1 MLNKVGLKY
10 RRYTFK
16 RPLRRRAY
24 ALPSSFKTLE
34 TLPGSKQ
41 EAGGKMVREAKS
53 DSHGEGAFSSRR
65 AEAQKVLKKAVRA
78 RKKAEKVKIAN
89 SVRDTNQIESCSEME
104 TTLRE
109 ANENLVVASVNA
121 HMMTE
126 AVERVSVH
134 LSYMA
139 EHDLLTGLPNR
150 ALLTD
155 RLVQSILLAKRH
167 GNKLALMFLDIDH
180 FKDIN
185 DSLGH
190 EIGDQLLQSVAK
202 RLQASVRNS
211 DTVSRY
217 GGDEFVVLLPE
228 VEDVQSAAL
237 AAEKLI
243 QSVGEP
249 HLIFG
254 QELRVTLS
262 IGISMYPDDGVD
274 ADVLMRNADIAMY
287 QAKKSGRNSY
297 EIFAPSMNPSSSAV
311 MRKSAELALKR
322 ALEQGEFILHYQPT
336 VELET
341 GVITGAE
348 VLLRWERSDQRLNFP
363 SQFLAIAESC
373 GLILPIGQWVIRE
386 ACRQAQAW
394 RQAGLKLSR
403 ITVNVSAVEF
413 SDKNFV
419 AGIRAILDDTGLPPR
434 YLQIEMSENGLS
446 RDSQQTL
453 PALHALKNLGVQ
465 LAVDNFGTGHGSLS
479 FLREFPIGTVKID
492 KSFVHNIEAKSGKA
506 VASALMAMARGFN
519 HRIVA
524 EGIETKSQHA
534 FFKKHHCAEGQGY
547 YLGRPMASEAFTA
560 LATEKNPS

>member
-1 MLNKVGLKY
+1 M
-10 RRYTFK
+10 
-16 RPLRRRAY
+16 
-24 ALPSSFKTLE
+24 PSSFDALE
-34 TLPGSKQ
+34 ALPARKQ
-41 EAGGKMVREAKS
+41 ETGEKMVGKARS
-53 DSHGEGAFSSRR
+53 DSHGEEAVSSRR
-65 AEAQKVLKKAVRA
+65 EEALKVVKKALRA
-78 RKKAEKVKIAN
+78 RKNAEKVKIAN

-167 GNKLALMFLDIDH
+167 GKKLALMFLDIDH

-190 EIGDQLLQSVAK
+190 EVGDQLLQSVAN

-243 QSVGEP
+243 HSVGEL
-249 HLIFG
+249 HSIFG

-262 IGISMYPDDGVD
+262 IGVSMYPDDGAD

-287 QAKKSGRNSY
+287 QAKKSGRNNY
-297 EIFAPSMNPSSSAV
+297 EIFTPSMNPSSSSV

-322 ALEQGEFILHYQPT
+322 ALERGEFILHYQPT

-363 SQFLAIAESC
+363 PQFLAIAESC

-403 ITVNVSAVEF
+403 IAVNVSAVEF

-419 AGIRAILDDTGLPPR
+419 AGVRSILDETELDPR
-434 YLQIEMSENGLS
+434 FLQIEMSENGLS
-446 RDSQQTL
+446 RDSQQAL

-465 LAVDNFGTGHGSLS
+465 IAVDNFGTGHGSLR

-492 KSFVHNIEAKSGKA
+492 KSFVHDITAKSGKA
-506 VASALMAMARGFN
+506 VATALMAMARGFD

-524 EGIETKSQHA
+524 EGIETQAQHA

-547 YLGRPMASEAFTA
+547 YLGRPMATEAFAA
-560 LATEKNPS
+560 LASKRNPS

>member
-1 MLNKVGLKY
+1 M
-10 RRYTFK
+10 
-16 RPLRRRAY
+16 
-24 ALPSSFKTLE
+24 PSSLNALE

-41 EAGGKMVREAKS
+41 GAGEKVQEEKP
-53 DSHGEGAFSSRR
+53 DSHGEAFTDRR
-65 AEAQKVLKKAVRA
+65 EEALKVVKKAMRV
-78 RKKAEKVKIAN
+78 RKKIEKVKI
-89 SVRDTNQIESCSEME
+89 DSCSEME

-121 HMMTE
+121 QMMTE

-155 RLVQSILLAKRH
+155 RLVQSISLAKRH
-167 GNKLALMFLDIDH
+167 GKKVALMFLDLDH
-180 FKDIN
+180 FKHIN

-190 EIGDQLLQSVAK
+190 GIGDQLLQSVAK

-211 DTVSRY
+211 DTVSRH

-243 QSVGEP
+243 QSVGES
-249 HLIFG
+249 HFISG

-274 ADVLMRNADIAMY
+274 ADVLMRSADIAMY

-297 EIFAPSMNPSSSAV
+297 EIFTPSMNPSSSSA

-336 VELET
+336 VQLET

-348 VLLRWERSDQRLNFP
+348 VLLRWERSDHRLNFP
-363 SQFLAIAESC
+363 AQFLTIAESC

-386 ACRQAQAW
+386 ACRQAQTW
-394 RQAGLKLSR
+394 LQAGLKLSL
-403 ITVNVSAVEF
+403 IAVNVSAVEF
-413 SDKNFV
+413 GDKSFV
-419 AGIRAILDDTGLPPR
+419 DGVRSILRETGLDPR

-446 RDSQQTL
+446 RDSQQAL
-453 PALHALKNLGVQ
+453 PALYALKNLGVQ
-465 LAVDNFGTGHGSLS
+465 IAVDNFGTGYGSLS
-479 FLREFPIGTVKID
+479 FLRDFPIGTVKID
-492 KSFVHNIEAKSGKA
+492 KSFVHDIAGKPGKA
-506 VASALMAMARGFN
+506 VASALLAMARGFG
-519 HRIVA
+519 HRIVV
-524 EGIETKSQHA
+524 EGIETQAQHA

-547 YLGRPMASEAFTA
+547 YLGRPMGAQAFMA
-560 LATEKNPS
+560 LATGRNPS